1 MKQVFKIVRAP
12 VVKRDGFESFTH
24 GRMYLDGVTFCHTC
38 EDEDRQLENVPGH
51 ENSTKVYGKT
61 AIPRG
66 KYRIIID
73 WSNRF
78 KRELP
83 RLLDVPN
90 YVGVRIHPGNGPE
103 DTEGCI
109 LPGTGIPS
117 NRQDWL
123 LNSRAAF
130 DALFNKIEAALELG
144 EEVWIEVA

>member
-1 MKQVFKIVRAP
+1 MNILLQR
-12 VVKRDGFESFTH
+12 RDFTAKSTI
-24 GRMYLDGVTFCHTC
+24 GVLYVDGVFQCYTL
-38 EDEDRQLENVPGH
+38 EDADRKLEEGGVKIPG
-51 ENSTKVYGKT
+51 ET

-66 KYRIIID
+66 HYRVIID

-109 LPGTGIPS
+109 LPGTGIPA
-117 NRQDWL
+117 RQPDWL

-130 DALFNKIEAALELG
+130 GVLFNKIEAALELG
-144 EEVWIEVA
+144 EDVWIQVH

>member
-1 MKQVFKIVRAP
+1 MNILLQRRDFTDKSTIGVLYVDQVSQCYALEDPDRKLEDGGEKIP
-12 VVKRDGFESFTH
+12 
-24 GRMYLDGVTFCHTC
+24 
-38 EDEDRQLENVPGH
+38 
-51 ENSTKVYGKT
+51 GKT

>member
-1 MKQVFKIVRAP
+1 MNLLLLRRDFTDKSTIGLLYAGQVFQCYALEDPDRKLEDGGEKIP
-12 VVKRDGFESFTH
+12 
-24 GRMYLDGVTFCHTC
+24 
-38 EDEDRQLENVPGH
+38 
-51 ENSTKVYGKT
+51 GKT

-83 RLLDVPN
+83 HLLDVPN

>member
-1 MKQVFKIVRAP
+1 MNILLQRRDFTDKSTIS
-12 VVKRDGFESFTH
+12 VV
-24 GRMYLDGVTFCHTC
+24 YVDGVSQCYAL
-38 EDEDRQLENVPGH
+38 EDPDRKLEDGGEKIP
-51 ENSTKVYGKT
+51 GKT

>member
-1 MKQVFKIVRAP
+1 MNLLLLRRDFTDKSTIGLLYAGQVLQCYALEDPDRKLEDGGEKIP
-12 VVKRDGFESFTH
+12 
-24 GRMYLDGVTFCHTC
+24 
-38 EDEDRQLENVPGH
+38 
-51 ENSTKVYGKT
+51 GKT

>member
-1 MKQVFKIVRAP
+1 MNLLLQRRDFTDKSTIGLLYVDQVFQCYALEDPDRKLEDGGEKIP
-12 VVKRDGFESFTH
+12 
-24 GRMYLDGVTFCHTC
+24 
-38 EDEDRQLENVPGH
+38 
-51 ENSTKVYGKT
+51 GKT

-130 DALFNKIEAALELG
+130 DVLFNKIEAALELG

>member
-1 MKQVFKIVRAP
+1 MNILLQR
-12 VVKRDGFESFTH
+12 RDFTAKSTI
-24 GRMYLDGVTFCHTC
+24 GVLYVDGVFQCYTL
-38 EDEDRQLENVPGH
+38 EDADRKLEEGGVKIP
-51 ENSTKVYGKT
+51 GKT

-109 LPGTGIPS
+109 LPGTGIPA
-117 NRQDWL
+117 RQDWL

>member
-1 MKQVFKIVRAP
+1 MKILQQRRDFTDKSTIS
-12 VVKRDGFESFTH
+12 VV
-24 GRMYLDGVTFCHTC
+24 YVDGVFQCYAL
-38 EDEDRQLENVPGH
+38 EDPDRKLEAGGVKIP
-51 ENSTKVYGKT
+51 GKT

>member
-1 MKQVFKIVRAP
+1 MNLLLLRRDFTDKSTIGLLYADQVLQCYSLEDPDRKLEAGGVKIP
-12 VVKRDGFESFTH
+12 
-24 GRMYLDGVTFCHTC
+24 
-38 EDEDRQLENVPGH
+38 
-51 ENSTKVYGKT
+51 GKT

-130 DALFNKIEAALELG
+130 DALFSKIEAALELG

>member
-1 MKQVFKIVRAP
+1 MNLLLLRRDFTDKSTIGLLYVGQVFQCYALEDPDRKLEDGGEKIP
-12 VVKRDGFESFTH
+12 
-24 GRMYLDGVTFCHTC
+24 
-38 EDEDRQLENVPGH
+38 
-51 ENSTKVYGKT
+51 GKT

-90 YVGVRIHPGNGPE
+90 YVGVRIHPGNGPD

-117 NRQDWL
+117 TDVINDTIETVTITAVNPLDSAGSVEGDDL
-123 LNSRAAF
+123 L
-130 DALFNKIEAALELG
+130 DGG
-144 EEVWIEVA
+144 EG